1 MISHFT
7 PDFLQN
13 KLNGMQLL
21 MYVLF
26 IPIVWFTF
34 QYNLMHYASFFQELY
49 WVLALGVSLCP
60 TLLYIVIKAGLLDL
74 TTILS
79 RRKNCKNYISIYM
92 FQYKNFVLC
101 WFVFHT
107 WSLAIK
113 FFSNVLFQ
121 TFDYFW
127 KYGPPLL
134 LISIIYLWCVGDI
147 FRDQHLIDLAFYCF
161 RLV

>member
-7 PDFLQN
+7 PRFLQN

-92 FQYKNFVLC
+92 FQCKNFVLC

-107 WSLAIK
+107 MV
-113 FFSNVLFQ
+113 FSNQIFFECFV
-121 TFDYFW
+121 
-127 KYGPPLL
+127 PNIRLL
-134 LISIIYLWCVGDI
+134 LEIRTSSVADFNYLFVVCWWYISW
-147 FRDQHLIDLAFYCF
+147 LAFDWF
-161 RLV
+161 SILLF